1 MALHVYRS
9 NRLEALADALMA
21 LPPEASPGVR
31 AAFEPETYVVQ
42 SRGMERWLAHTLCIR
57 HGIFANARFVP
68 VEDLLREVL
77 TSALGVDDALLDRW
91 RPGQLV
97 WHVAEGLRRA
107 VCDPVAGG
115 ALAAWLGPRWEA
127 PAGEA
132 PVPPSS
138 PDARAPDAP
147 RDSGGQAAAATFD
160 RRMLQLAWRIAE
172 VFHRYAVLRSGLVA
186 AWAAG
191 DDRLDEIGEA
201 NAWQPALWR
210 LLVGTIGTPPPGR
223 QLGALRDT
231 LRGELALEVR
241 ARLPTR
247 VVLFGHHTLA
257 PLYLRALAE
266 LSRHIDVHLFRPVI
280 GRHAAL
286 HENVVK
292 HPLRASFDRLG
303 VEFDKLLGA
312 LDVPVVLHELYARP
326 TAETLLGRLQR
337 DLLDGRTFVE
347 RDDVMRES
355 TAEPTIAF
363 HACQGEMRQVEV
375 MRDALLRLLD
385 ADPTLEP
392 RDIAI
397 MTPDLDT
404 YAPLIDAVFRDG
416 DGHPGADPGEDGSDD
431 DLAHA
436 GFPALHRAHDLT
448 LQRASPIAEA
458 FLAILDRAGSRFSAS
473 DILDLVALPA
483 IAAKAGLEPEHL
495 ERCRDW
501 VQRARIR
508 WGRDADH
515 REASGQPHSSHNTW
529 RFGFDRLLVGA
540 AVATR
545 GADLVLDV
553 LPVDAV
559 EGEDV
564 RALGRFIDYVER
576 LFDELADL
584 ATPRTVGAW
593 RERLARLVER
603 LLISSDQ
610 SAGDAQPILDELQA
624 MAARAAS
631 GGFEGLLDL
640 GAVRAI
646 LDEPFEARRPTTT
659 LLAGGLTFCT
669 MLPMRAVP
677 FRVIGLLAMDE
688 GTFPRQSHGL
698 GFDLVDRARE
708 VGDRS
713 PRDDDRM
720 AFLETVLAARE
731 HLIVTWQ
738 GPSPSEERGVEPA
751 APVAELV
758 ASVRALVP
766 AGAEVVVQHAL
777 QPFSPANFAPERA
790 WSFDRRY
797 ARGARATLAPRTAPA
812 AHWPVPCPPEAHATP
827 SGDTELDALVEL
839 VRRPARWFC
848 RRRLGFTLAERHDL
862 EPDREPIEL
871 DNLEKWQLRNTL
883 LDQALGGVP
892 AERRDAALVAA
903 GGLPPAGHGLLARR
917 VLGRDVGAIARRVRA
932 LVGTTLPTRLAVDVG
947 LTAPSGRP
955 TRLVGTVLGAYPAG
969 IVLWQAGRA
978 RADQRI
984 ELWLRHL
991 ARAAAGHVP
1000 AASHLVALDT
1010 HDLLAPVP
1018 SHVARALLG
1027 ELADLQDRALAAPL
1041 AFFPKTSWAW
1051 LEAVRAPTGPT
1062 GSGRADPL
1070 RDAQRLW
1077 QGRASFFGDAAIPGE
1092 RDDAHVQ
1099 LVFDRRLG
1107 EAAFPFSDDAFRELT
1122 WRILGPLMDHLR
1134 TLTAPTPDAVPE
1146 AP

>member
-9 NRLEALADALMA
+9 NRLEALAEALMA
-21 LPPEASPGVR
+21 LPPEASLGVR
-31 AAFEPETYVVQ
+31 AAFEPETYVLQ
-42 SRGMERWLAHTLCIR
+42 SRGMERWLAHTLCVR

-68 VEDLLREVL
+68 VEDLLREVM
-77 TSALGVDDALLDRW
+77 TAVLGVDDALLDRW

-107 VCDPVAGG
+107 AGDPAAGG
-115 ALAAWLGPRWEA
+115 ALATWLGPRWAA
-127 PAGEA
+127 PECDTTA
-132 PVPPSS
+132 PS
-138 PDARAPDAP
+138 AR
-147 RDSGGQAAAATFD
+147 FD

-172 VFHRYAVLRSGLVA
+172 VFYRYAVLRPELVA
-186 AWAAG
+186 AWEAG
-191 DDRLDEIGEA
+191 DDRPDTIGDT
-201 NAWQPALWR
+201 NTWQPVLWR
-210 LLVGTIGTPPPGR
+210 LLVGTIGTPSPGR
-223 QLGALRDT
+223 QLRALT
-231 LRGELALEVR
+231 LALGAELTPEVR
-241 ARLPTR
+241 AKLPPR

-257 PLYLRALAE
+257 PLYLEALAA
-266 LSRHIDVHLFRPVI
+266 LSRHVDVHLFRPVV

-303 VEFDKLLGA
+303 VELDKLLGA
-312 LDVPVVLHELYARP
+312 LRVPVVTHELCERP

-337 DLLDGRTFVE
+337 DILDGRTFVE
-347 RDDVMRES
+347 RSDVVTERA
-355 TAEPTIAF
+355 AEPTIAF

-385 ADPTLEP
+385 RDPTLEP

-404 YAPLIDAVFRDG
+404 YAPLVDAVFRDG
-416 DGHPGADPGEDGSDD
+416 DSDARASDAGEDD
-431 DLAHA
+431 DLERA
-436 GFPALHRAHDLT
+436 GFPALHRAHDLAI
-448 LQRASPIAEA
+448 QRASPLAEA
-458 FLAILDRAGSRFSAS
+458 FLAILDRAGSRFLAS

-515 REASGQPHSSHNTW
+515 REASGQPHSAHNTW
-529 RFGFDRLLVGA
+529 RFGFDRLLLGA
-540 AVATR
+540 ALATR
-545 GADLVLDV
+545 GADMALGV

-559 EGEDV
+559 EGDDV

-584 ATPRTVGAW
+584 ATPRTVAAW

-624 MAARAAS
+624 MATRAAS

-659 LLAGGLTFCT
+659 LLSGGLTFCT

-688 GTFPRQSHGL
+688 GAFPRQSHGL
-698 GFDLVDRARE
+698 GFDLVDRLRE
-708 VGDRS
+708 LGDRS

-738 GPSPSEERGVEPA
+738 GPSPSEERGVEPS

-766 AGAEVVVQHAL
+766 PGSEVVVQHAL
-777 QPFSPANFAPERA
+777 QPFSPANFAPEHA

-797 ARGARATLAPRTAPA
+797 ARGARATLGTRTPPA
-812 AHWPVPCPPEAHATP
+812 AHWPVPCPPEAHATA
-827 SGDTELDALVEL
+827 SGDTELDALIEL

-848 RRRLGFTLAERHDL
+848 RRRLGFTLGDRYDL

-892 AERRDAALVAA
+892 SDRRDAALVAA
-903 GGLPPAGHGLLARR
+903 GGLPPAGHGVLARR
-917 VLGRDVGAIARRVRA
+917 VLGRDVGAIARRVKA
-932 LVGTTLPTRLAVDVG
+932 LIGGTLPTRLAIDVA
-947 LTAPSGRP
+947 LNTPSGRP
-955 TRLVGTVLGAYPAG
+955 ARLVGTVLGAYPAG
-969 IVLWQAGRA
+969 LVLWQAGRA
-978 RADQRI
+978 RADQRL

-991 ARAAAGHVP
+991 ARAAAGHTP

-1018 SHVARALLG
+1018 GHVARGLLG
-1027 ELADLQDRALAAPL
+1027 ELADLQERALAAPL

-1051 LEAVRAPTGPT
+1051 LEAVRAPTGP
-1062 GSGRADPL
+1062 GRGEPL
-1070 RDAQRLW
+1070 REAQRLW
-1077 QGRASFFGDAAIPGE
+1077 QGRPSFFGEAAIPGE

-1099 LVFDRRLG
+1099 LVFDRQVG
-1107 EAAFPFSDDAFRELT
+1107 DAAFPFGDATFRGLA
-1122 WRILGPLMDHLR
+1122 WQILGPLMDRLR
-1134 TLTAPTPDAVPE
+1134 TLTDPTPDAVPE